1 MLGYRLGGRFVFEDV
16 FHLAIGIALWIVY
29 SWLQADLVKDCVQ
42 LAASRSGDHR
52 GKQRK
57 LDTSHGNSV
66 V

>member
-29 SWLQADLVKDCVQ
+29 GWLQG
-42 LAASRSGDHR
+42 RSGDHR